1 MSAVRKAM
9 IWFRR
14 FHKWI
19 ALLIGIQIALWMLSG
34 FMMGLLDHDQVL
46 GHHNQRIPAERP
58 LFSESRAVT
67 EPHLFINRLPDGAI
81 VRGIKLIPF
90 LDRQAFRVDTPE
102 RPYLFDA
109 IDGTRIQVSD
119 SITRELALRDYSGSG
134 RIVSVMPVEAPSM
147 EVRRHKGSVWRVD
160 FDDSDET
167 SLYVSGSDGAIL
179 ERRNST
185 WRLFDVF
192 WMLHIMDYQN
202 REDFNNLLVIFISLL
217 AAFFSMTGIILYVD
231 SFRKDDF
238 LGLIPGDWWRKK
250 AKLVVCAPH
259 GEVVAR
265 VNALSGGRLYDELA
279 KGDILLPSNC
289 GGGGTCGLCVVS
301 LDPSVPISA
310 ADRRLIPDARIQDGI
325 RLSCQAQATD
335 NLVVG
340 ISDEVLS
347 AETMQAEVV
356 SARYVTPFIREI
368 TLKLDNDDFD
378 FPAGS
383 YIHVI
388 IPPHQIS
395 LEEIDTPARANG
407 NGRDFEFPKSS
418 TSSVEVRRAYS
429 LAIAPRDNKGHAIL
443 NVRFMPPPGDAPDVP
458 AGIGSSFMWSLKAGD
473 HLDIVG
479 PLGDFRAFDTE
490 RDMIVLGGGAGM
502 APLRSIIRD
511 ELLHK
516 SSGRRIDF
524 WYGGRCRQDLFYVEE
539 FDDLQEQFTNF
550 SWQPVLSEVETG
562 DDWDGPTGYVH
573 LAAREGLLNH
583 LDTPAECEYYVCGPP
598 PMLSATRQ
606 MLADLGVPE
615 DQVFFDDFG
624 I

>member
-1 MSAVRKAM
+1 M

-34 FMMGLLDHDQVL
+34 FMMGLLDHEQVL

-58 LFSESRAVT
+58 LFSDTLGVT
-67 EPHLFINRLPDGAI
+67 EPHLFINQLPYGAT
-81 VRGIKLIPF
+81 VRGINLIRF
-90 LDRQAFRVDTPE
+90 LDRQAYRVDTAE
-102 RPYLFDA
+102 QLYLFDA
-109 IDGTRIQVSD
+109 MDGIQIKISD
-119 SITRELALRDYSGSG
+119 SIARELALRDYSGVG
-134 RIVSVMPVEAPSM
+134 QVTSVTPIQAPSM
-147 EVRRHKGSVWRVD
+147 EVRKHEGSVWRVD

-167 SLYVSGSDGAIL
+167 SLYVSAGDGAIL

-202 REDFNNLLVIFISLL
+202 REDFNNLLVIFISLI
-217 AAFFSMTGIILYVD
+217 AAFFSVSGVILYFD

-250 AKLVVCAPH
+250 AKLIVCAPH

-265 VNALSGGRLYDELA
+265 VKALSGGRLYDELA
-279 KGDILLPSNC
+279 KADILLPSNC

-301 LDPSVPISA
+301 LEPSTPVSA
-310 ADRRLIPDARIQDGI
+310 ADRRLIAEGRLQEGI
-325 RLSCQAQATD
+325 RLSCQAQALD
-335 NLVVG
+335 NLVIG

-347 AETMQAEVV
+347 AETMEAELV
-356 SARYVTPFIREI
+356 SIKQVTPFIREI
-368 TLKLDNDDFD
+368 TLKVDNDDFD
-378 FPAGS
+378 YHAGS

-395 LEEIDTPARANG
+395 MEELDTPARAKG

-418 TSSVEVRRAYS
+418 TSAVEIRRAYS
-429 LAIAPRDNKGHAIL
+429 LAIAPQDRMGYAVL
-443 NVRFMPPPGDAPDVP
+443 NVRFMPAPGDAPGAP
-458 AGIGSSFMWSLKAGD
+458 AGVGSSYMWNLRPGD
-473 HLDIVG
+473 HLNIVG
-479 PLGDFRAFDTE
+479 PLGDFRALDTG

-511 ELLHK
+511 ELLYK
-516 SSGRRIDF
+516 NSGRKIDY
-524 WYGGRCRQDLFYVEE
+524 WYGGRGRKDLLYVQE
-539 FDDLQEQFTNF
+539 FDELEEQYANF
-550 SWQPVLSEVETG
+550 RWQPVLSEAETG
-562 DDWDGPTGYVH
+562 DNWHGPTGYVH
-573 LAAREGLLNH
+573 LAAREGLLKH